1 MMIQFCEFCSTVV
14 KEETD
19 RCPSCGCR
27 MAQSVDEETFNNP
40 ENPWP
45 FARVMDI
52 TLRIMGQPRH
62 IHFDGTHSLY
72 HLWRGM
78 SGYYRDQALWYRI
91 RHDEVELVSFPKG
104 RQLEDFQILEPGDIL
119 NCTNTR
125 FSCYGHDLP
134 DRELGLDA
142 DAMVKT
148 YQGTFDIL
156 DCPEKDIPF
165 VLGWLLS
172 NGPEDR
178 CLEGWVYDI

>member
-104 RQLEDFQILEPGDIL
+104 RQLEDFRILEPGDIL

-125 FSCYGHDLP
+125 FSCYGYDLP
-134 DRELGLDA
+134 DPELGLEPGD
-142 DAMVKT
+142 MVKT

-156 DCPEKDIPF
+156 DCPDKDIPF

>member
-1 MMIQFCEFCSTVV
+1 MIQFCEFCSTVV
-14 KEETD
+14 REETD
-19 RCPSCGCR
+19 RCPACGCR
-27 MAQSVDEETFNNP
+27 MAQSADEETFNNP

-52 TLRIMGQPRH
+52 TLRIMGQPRKL
-62 IHFDGTHSLY
+62 HFDGTHSLY

-78 SGYYRDQALWYRI
+78 SRHYNQQSLWYRI
-91 RHDEVELVSFPKG
+91 RHDEVELVSFPEG
-104 RQLEDFQILEPGDIL
+104 RQLEDFRILEPGDIL

-165 VLGWLLS
+165 VLGWLLV

-178 CLEGWVYDI
+178 FLEGWVYDI

>member
-104 RQLEDFQILEPGDIL
+104 RQLEDFRILEPGDIL

-125 FSCYGHDLP
+125 FSCYGYDLP
-134 DRELGLDA
+134 DPELGLEPGD
-142 DAMVKT
+142 MIKT

-156 DCPEKDIPF
+156 DCPAKDIPF